1 MVRVRVSRD
10 PGSGL
15 VAVGLGAEHPAALPR
30 AVQVLDAILG
40 ELVVGT
46 LDRVIADARRAGGPV
61 TVDLDELVDRA
72 EMVTRGR
79 DRRADPGP

>member
-1 MVRVRVSRD
+1 MDGVQVSRD

-30 AVQVLDAILG
+30 AVRVLDAIPG
-40 ELVVGT
+40 ELVVGM
-46 LDRVIADARRAGGPV
+46 LDTVIADARRAGGPV
-61 TVDLDELVDRA
+61 TVDLDELVERA